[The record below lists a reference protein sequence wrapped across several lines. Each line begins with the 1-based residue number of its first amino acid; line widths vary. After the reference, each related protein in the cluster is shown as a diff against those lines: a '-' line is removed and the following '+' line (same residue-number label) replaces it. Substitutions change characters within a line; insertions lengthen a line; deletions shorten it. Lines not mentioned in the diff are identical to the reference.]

1 MYTRVA
7 DEVSGEFHLR
17 KPPVIRKPPLVAPRS
32 GTRGGFLITPPEA
45 ENFYRVNVSLNS
57 AGGENCYKKA
67 PSYKKAPPCYS
78 QIWNNGGGF
87 LKGRICWS
95 AGLAQEIRI
104 SCANFFLEISN

>member
-1 MYTRVA
+1 MRKP
-7 DEVSGEFHLR
+7 DFHRENPEQRISIVLGGVVLR

-45 ENFYRVNVSLNS
+45 ENFCKYKCIINS

-78 QIWNNGGGF
+78 QIWNNGG
-87 LKGRICWS
+87 LS
-95 AGLAQEIRI
+95 
-104 SCANFFLEISN
+104 